1 VTLDIETIDHPGGVT
16 IVRAT
21 GEVDLASARALK
33 ETLLNLLVVG
43 GHARLVVDHSPVT
56 FIDSTGLGVLFTA
69 YRRVEA
75 IGGFMR
81 VAANREIIRLMRLAH
96 IDDILGVHA
105 SVEEA
110 ARRALRPS
118 S

>member
-1 VTLDIETIDHPGGVT
+1 
-16 IVRAT
+16 
-21 GEVDLASARALK
+21 
-33 ETLLNLLVVG
+33 
-43 GHARLVVDHSPVT
+43 
-56 FIDSTGLGVLFTA
+56 
-69 YRRVEA
+69 
-75 IGGFMR
+75 MR